1 MMESLNLEKENIVK
15 DKRNLFTL
23 EKELHY
29 TSIKDTRKP
38 FRLEKETKAIKDTT
52 LRDIKKLFEHEEKES
67 Y

>member
-29 TSIKDTRKP
+29 TSIKDTRNP

-52 LRDIKKLFEHEEKES
+52 LRNIKKLFEHEEKES